1 MNARVVQIL
10 TLVAVV
16 VGALALVLDGTTSP
30 ARTAHAVP
38 PLASHFSRPLP
49 EVVVVTPT
57 GKLFHDP
64 TCTHVHGP
72 ADRIPLAEAERLGYT
87 ACPWCLPTAR

>member
-1 MNARVVQIL
+1 MNARVVQIV

-16 VGALALVLDGTTSP
+16 VCALALVLGGTTP
-30 ARTAHAVP
+30 PERTAHAESP
-38 PLASHFSRPLP
+38 MTSHFSRPLP
-49 EVVVVTPT
+49 EVVVVTPA

-72 ADRIPLAEAERLGYT
+72 ADRMPLAEAERLGYS
-87 ACPWCLPTAR
+87 ACPWCLPTGR